1 MKIAPSILTCN
12 FYNLEK
18 DLKEVLEFT
27 DILHLD
33 IMDGVFVP
41 NISFGLP
48 IVKSIRENTSFIL
61 DTHLMI
67 TNPEKYI
74 EDFIKNG
81 SDIITVHYEATNK
94 LEEIIKKIHKFNK
107 KVGVSIKPNTDIN
120 LLNKYLNLVDLVLVM
135 SVEPGFGGQKFMA
148 QSIDKV
154 KYLVNYRKE
163 HNLNYLIEIDGGINN
178 ETIKLVNVDI
188 AVVGSYLMNSSS
200 KLEKYKLLIH
210 K

>member
-154 KYLVNYRKE
+154 NYLDNYRKE